1 MKLLAFYSI
10 DFGFKKTFI
19 SIRRH
24 KRISKSKVKMYTKKI
39 AIEDPFSLKQ
49 SLSRNLMTQTNKYII
64 NVISKTCLYFVSN
77 THCYSDS
84 KLEIIKSD
92 KYKIVDKLIEETGIL
107 DARKSNKELD
117 EDVDEY
123 DENYMDNVENDD
135 VTVQHDD
142 SFDEDEDDDEDDDL
156 FYLKKKQK
164 NDIKSVRKSEAPAE
178 KLDNKLSKDIDSL
191 LKLNEFSSLNG
202 QLSSIETTT
211 TSSSISTP
219 VENLDLES
227 NETENENNEEN
238 VDVED
243 VDLDEDNENED
254 DDRDTGEEIE
264 DLDREDDD
272 DEDDEDE
279 ESENTEEND
288 DSDDY
293 PAESTI
299 KNKSKYRLDS
309 NELADKDLN
318 SNFNDIMRQNNQ
330 NVVKSCLRNLIEK
343 VVELNESIYECIPVI
358 DLKMLNTL
366 GENNKSK
373 NFSCLFKFTA
383 NDMGFAKNPPMICTL
398 CNKDGHLQADC
409 PQDRLPKL
417 EELPVMTEH
426 WREVLTKVC
435 NRIMGKSFCFEYEL
449 CKLNLFFYNQLNCCF
464 KDDNTQTEVEETSRN
479 ILFKQIKSIVTHKFP
494 DAKLSLFGSSN
505 NGFAMKKS
513 DLDICMTLKDCADED
528 VSLEH

>member
-1 MKLLAFYSI
+1 LKLLVFYSI

-64 NVISKTCLYFVSN
+64 NVISKACLYFVSN
-77 THCYSDS
+77 MHCYSDS

-123 DENYMDNVENDD
+123 DENYMDTAENDD
-135 VTVQHDD
+135 ATVQHDD

-164 NDIKSVRKSEAPAE
+164 NDIKSVRKNGVPVE

-219 VENLDLES
+219 VENLELES

-238 VDVED
+238 DVED

-254 DDRDTGEEIE
+254 EINTGEEIE
-264 DLDREDDD
+264 DLDQEDDD
-272 DEDDEDE
+272 DDDDEDE

-293 PAESTI
+293 PTESTI
-299 KNKSKYRLDS
+299 RNKSKYRLDS
-309 NELADKDLN
+309 NELADKNLN
-318 SNFNDIMRQNNQ
+318 SNFNDVMRQNSQ
-330 NVVKSCLRNLIEK
+330 NVVKSCLKNLIEK
-343 VVELNESIYECIPVI
+343 VVELNESIYECIPAV
-358 DLKMLNTL
+358 DLKMLNKV

-373 NFSCLFKFTA
+373 NFSSLFKFTA

-398 CNKDGHLQADC
+398 CNKDGHLQAEC

-417 EELPVMTEH
+417 EELPVMTDH

-435 NRIMGKSFCFEYEL
+435 NCIMGKIIV
-449 CKLNLFFYNQLNCCF
+449 LNTSNVSLTFINQLL
-464 KDDNTQTEVEETSRN
+464 
-479 ILFKQIKSIVTHKFP
+479 LF
-494 DAKLSLFGSSN
+494 
-505 NGFAMKKS
+505 
-513 DLDICMTLKDCADED
+513 
-528 VSLEH
+528 